1 MKVVVFG
8 AGMMGSAVAY
18 DLAQADDIE
27 FLILA
32 DKDFDRAAKSAKS
45 IGEKVVPKKVDLD
58 IEDNVSQIMQSCVVA
73 ISAVPYF
80 YNLNLTKSAIEAG
93 VHFLDLGGN
102 NEVVKQ
108 QLLLDDLARQ
118 HGVCV
123 LPNCGLAP
131 GLVNILAVDGAKE
144 FDSVHEIH
152 LRVGG
157 LPQNPRQ
164 PLNYQL
170 VFSVEGLLNEYTQP
184 AEVIRN
190 GNVILVDSMDDV
202 EEIVFPDPYGALE
215 AFNTSGGVSRL
226 CHQFL
231 GKVKELDYKTIRY
244 KGHCERFKLLLD
256 LGFANNEPII
266 IGNGVRTAR
275 ELFADM
281 LRRKLDY
288 RDADLVLLRVSITGS
303 INSSENTLQY
313 EMIDLFDENSK
324 ISAMMRTT
332 SFPTSIIAQMLARV
346 VIKVRGVMPPEDCVP
361 VDLLITE
368 LKKRNINIQKKYI
381 QGDK

>member
-190 GNVILVDSMDDV
+190 GNVTLVDSMDDV

-368 LKKRNINIQKKYI
+368 LKKRNINIQKKIYTR
-381 QGDK
+381 

>member
-1 MKVVVFG
+1 MKVIVFG
-8 AGMMGSAVAY
+8 AGMMGGALAY
-18 DLAQADDIE
+18 DLAQADGLE
-27 FLILA
+27 YVILA
-32 DKDFDRAAKSAKS
+32 DKDFDRAVKSAKS
-45 IGEKVVPKKVDLD
+45 IGEKVIPIKVDVDFYNDVFQL
-58 IEDNVSQIMQSCVVA
+58 MQSCDVA
-73 ISAVPYF
+73 ISAVPYS
-80 YNLNLTKSAIEAG
+80 YNLALTKAAIEVG
-93 VHFLDLGGN
+93 IHFLDLGGN
-102 NEVVKQ
+102 NDVVKQ
-108 QLLLDDLARQ
+108 QLLLDGLARQ
-118 HGVCV
+118 NEVCV

-131 GLVNILAVDGAKE
+131 GFVNILAIGGAKE
-144 FDSVHEIH
+144 FDSVEEIH

-157 LPQNPRQ
+157 LPQHPRP

-170 VFSVEGLLNEYTQP
+170 VFSAEGLLNEYTEP

-190 GNVILVDSMDDV
+190 GNIILVDSMDDV
-202 EEIVFPDPYGALE
+202 EEIVFSEPYGTLE
-215 AFNTSGGVSRL
+215 AFNASGGVSTL

-231 GKVKELDYKTIRY
+231 GKVRELDYKTIRY
-244 KGHCERFKLLLD
+244 KGHCEKFKMLLD
-256 LGFANNEPII
+256 LGFASNEPII

-288 RDADLVLLRVSITGS
+288 GDTDLVLLRAIITG
-303 INSSENTLQY
+303 IMNGSEKTLQY

-332 SFPTSIIAQMLARV
+332 SFPTSIIAQMLARG
-346 VIKVRGVMPPEDCVP
+346 VIKARGVMPPEDCVP

-381 QGDK
+381 QGVK